1 MLKPEVLAMLCCP
14 ADQSALALASESV
27 VNEVNQA
34 IRHRL
39 IRNRAGRVLEQ
50 QLDGGLVALGGDVMY
65 PIIDGIPV
73 LVRDE
78 AIELRQLPHD
88 GNGVHSDLPKP

>member
-1 MLKPEVLAMLCCP
+1 MLKPDVLAMLRCP
-14 ADQSALALASESV
+14 ADQSALALASGSLVE
-27 VNEVNQA
+27 EVNQA

-50 QLDGGLVALGGDVMY
+50 QLDGGLVAQGGDVMY

-78 AIELRQLPHD
+78 AIELRLLPHD
-88 GNGVHSDLPKP
+88 GNGLHSDPPKP